1 MAPIIAALWLALAA
15 GSAWGYEYTD
25 INAPPGTELSH
36 IEILDSIYGG
46 DWLTDDGINFYN
58 DAGITVSR
66 VYDTDGGDEIIH
78 VLLGNPSNVD
88 QVWTDGTV
96 TVTAEAKYADFNQSF
111 GWNGGG
117 LGTNYIPLLTED
129 DIGGD
134 AQEIEITGDF
144 LWGIRPTDGP
154 WKDYLWWSKQS
165 LNESP
170 YFGTDH
176 MVTYFVEGLAD
187 LAEEETAWL
196 LFWEDYPCGGD
207 EDYNDFVIEL
217 RAIPEPSTALLLAMG
232 LLAFGL
238 RRRLS

>member
-1 MAPIIAALWLALAA
+1 MAPLLAALGLALAA
-15 GSAWGYEYTD
+15 ASAWGYGYTD
-25 INAPPGTELSH
+25 VNAPPGGEASH
-36 IEILDSIYGG
+36 LEIMTSIYGG
-46 DWLTDDGINFYN
+46 NWTQDGVDFYN

-66 VYDTDGGDEIIH
+66 VYDNDGGDEIIH
-78 VLLGNPSNVD
+78 VLLGDPTNVD

-96 TVTAEAKYADFNQSF
+96 LVTAEAKWAEFNQSF

-117 LGTNYIPLLTED
+117 LLGTTYYELLTED
-129 DIGGD
+129 DIGGP
-134 AQEIEITGDF
+134 AKEIMINGDF
-144 LWGIRPTDGP
+144 VWGISPTPGHP
-154 WKDYLWWSKQS
+154 YYGYQWWSKQS

-170 YFGTDH
+170 WFGKDH
-176 MVTYFVEGLAD
+176 MVTYFVDGLAD
-187 LAEEETAWL
+187 VEDTVWL

-207 EDYNDFVIEL
+207 EDFNDFVIEV